1 MYPVTVFFASDLL
14 IVGSERASFKYPRA
28 FGTSDNLSVGL
39 ASSRS
44 LSMKPSPL

>member
-1 MYPVTVFFASDLL
+1 MYPATVFFASDLL
-14 IVGSERASFKYPRA
+14 IVGSETSFKYPRA